1 MRSCGALFVR
11 FLPSAPDVAAH
22 DAVGDCDSDN
32 AEKGNVE
39 LHAVFFDFRGDFVLR
54 QEIGEIV
61 AHADKKRVPEGGA
74 DSCVENECP
83 DVHPCQSGGNGNELP
98 SGREQAADESGNVAI
113 FSEQVF
119 GIFHFLLVEKE
130 HVPPTAV
137 DEAVDDRPSELQR
150 QVVVDDG
157 SECRAEGSEGNQ
169 QHDIH
174 FAVGSLVGGG
184 GYDEFGRQRHDGVFH
199 HHQQKNHPIA

>member
-83 DVHPCQSGGNGNELP
+83 DVHPCQSGGMEMNCRPAGSRRPMKVEMLP
-98 SGREQAADESGNVAI
+98 FLRNRCSAYSI
-113 FSEQVF
+113 FFWLRKSMCPQR
-119 GIFHFLLVEKE
+119 LLTK
-130 HVPPTAV
+130 
-137 DEAVDDRPSELQR
+137 R
-150 QVVVDDG
+150 
-157 SECRAEGSEGNQ
+157 
-169 QHDIH
+169 
-174 FAVGSLVGGG
+174 
-184 GYDEFGRQRHDGVFH
+184 
-199 HHQQKNHPIA
+199 